1 MYLSR
6 VACLRM
12 ITVSIICVQ
21 LIAIPRTSVVE
32 GCRCH
37 MADVAMDS
45 HDEVEVPA
53 DASAHVEGNG
63 GFHGPRCSSQHG
75 LKENVH
81 TSHARDARCLCIKK
95 RGSAL

>member
-1 MYLSR
+1 
-6 VACLRM
+6 
-12 ITVSIICVQ
+12 
-21 LIAIPRTSVVE
+21 
-32 GCRCH
+32 
-37 MADVAMDS
+37 MAGVAMDS

-63 GFHGPRCSSQHG
+63 GASWAKVRQTS
-75 LKENVH
+75 LKEKVH